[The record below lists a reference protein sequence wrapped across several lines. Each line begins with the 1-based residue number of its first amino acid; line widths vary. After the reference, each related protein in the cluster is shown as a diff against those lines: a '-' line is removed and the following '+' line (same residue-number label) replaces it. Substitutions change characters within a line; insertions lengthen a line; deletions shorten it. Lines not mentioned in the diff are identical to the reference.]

1 MRMNIKSKQIAS
13 AHLERLGIPIHHIL
27 QRLGIEVPRQEG
39 LAVDEQRD
47 RDVGREEAEER
58 RPRETLQGWHCNPKW
73 LAQAAEGRGR
83 GEVLELRSDIFKA
96 RK

>member
-1 MRMNIKSKQIAS
+1 MRNNKARSIAS
-13 AHLERLGIPIHHIL
+13 AHLERLRIPIHHIL

-58 RPRETLQGWHCNPKW
+58 RPRETLQGWHCNRSGK
-73 LAQAAEGRGR
+73 QRQRR
-83 GEVLELRSDIFKA
+83 GEARCRSSEVTEVKKA
-96 RK
+96 RR